1 VAGIERRLV
10 PPYHSPVED
19 LSEEPMSSDVK
30 QSCEVGMPLVV
41 GLPKRQGRL
50 EVRALARR
58 KVGGYLTTRRVI
70 DTGLIPLTAVP
81 ASQQDLGVSDAP
93 V

>member
-1 VAGIERRLV
+1 
-10 PPYHSPVED
+10 
-19 LSEEPMSSDVK
+19 MCSDVK

-41 GLPKRQGRL
+41 GVPMPLVVGVPKRQGRL

-81 ASQQDLGVSDAP
+81 ASRQDLGVSDAP